1 MNYQCERFIRLLE
14 IMQSDEK
21 IIFHMERVQS
31 VRKWIRTHNVC
42 FVASDPFTIRWM
54 TGFTGS
60 NGLLFLDQDQLVLI
74 TDSRY
79 TEQGPKELMKHG
91 TDANC
96 LISPDPLKTVA
107 ELSESRDVF
116 LDGEKFSWSVKK
128 KLQNLIDGTVVDAH
142 EFCSTMRGLKD
153 ESEIAKIKKA
163 ADITCKALD
172 KALSEIDDSTTEKQL
187 AAKVE
192 YFMSLEGASNAA
204 YPPIIASGPNS
215 ALPHARPTD
224 QRILNNN
231 LLLVDVGA
239 NYDGYCSD
247 MTRVIPLSK
256 LSEEQMKVSQKV
268 LDAQERAIQMI
279 RPGVTANEIDA
290 VCRNT
295 LSENGL
301 AKKFTHGAGHGVGL
315 EIHEYPRINRTS
327 SDVIQEGMVITVE
340 PGVYLEGSY
349 GIRWEDLLV
358 VTSKGVEYLTKYEK
372 LTQVSKS

>member
-1 MNYQCERFIRLLE
+1 
-14 IMQSDEK
+14 MQSDEK

-31 VRKWIRTHNVC
+31 VRKWIRTHHVC

-91 TDANC
+91 TGANC
-96 LISPDPLKTVA
+96 LISSDPLKTVA

-116 LDGEKFSWSVKK
+116 LDGEKFPWSVKK

-163 ADITCKALD
+163 ADITCRALD

-224 QRILNNN
+224 QRILNTN